1 MAFVDSDEAI
11 LTTDG
16 VCSGVIG
23 TAMQGAA
30 DGYDCLFYIPELGK
44 TMAEISKVE
53 KNAISH
59 RGQALKNIASKS
71 RLFKMRIGVISDTH
85 GDLATILQVVNQI
98 TDVDLWLH
106 AGDCSQDADYLRGLV
121 KVPVVAAR
129 GNCDGHTT
137 AKIDEFVEVA
147 DRKIW
152 LTHGHRYGVKQ
163 GTQELVRGKHYGA
176 DVVVYGH
183 THIVDNR
190 PV

>member
-1 MAFVDSDEAI
+1 
-11 LTTDG
+11 
-16 VCSGVIG
+16 
-23 TAMQGAA
+23 
-30 DGYDCLFYIPELGK
+30 
-44 TMAEISKVE
+44 
-53 KNAISH
+53 
-59 RGQALKNIASKS
+59 
-71 RLFKMRIGVISDTH
+71 MRIGVISDTH

-163 GTQELVRGKHYGA
+163 GTQELVRWGKHYKA

-183 THIVDNR
+183 THVVDNR
-190 PV
+190 WCEGILLFNSGSTCGSRAACGILEIEDGQVTGQIVEFN